1 MSKIKLYFKS
11 NESYSIDFQGSE
23 MILSQGIAD
32 PCVPFVFKIG
42 NNSSI
47 IVEGET
53 IESINIG
60 GEIQNSNNE
69 LRINCGFN
77 KNYAIEFF
85 EDEKEQEG
93 YLKIG
98 QTLIENVDKD
108 LTDIDYLE
116 LDTLK
121 CYGSPDF
128 ISMKITKDDI
138 EISDSSCIP
147 HSTMKK
153 SIDEKFVF
161 RIESEDCIKLAFC
174 KANELALK
182 K

>member
-11 NESYSIDFQGSE
+11 DESYNIDFQGSK
-23 MILSQGIAD
+23 MILSQGTVSSAL
-32 PCVPFVFKIG
+32 PFSLKIG
-42 NNSSI
+42 NDSNI
-47 IVEGET
+47 TVEGET
-53 IESINIG
+53 DESINVG
-60 GEIQNSNNE
+60 DIQNYNCE
-69 LRINCGFN
+69 LKLDCGFN
-77 KNYAIEFF
+77 KNYLVEFF
-85 EDEKEQEG
+85 EDDG
-93 YLKIG
+93 TNGSHLRIG
-98 QTLIENVDKD
+98 KTLVDDVDKD
-108 LTDIDYLE
+108 LTEIDYLE
-116 LDTLK
+116 VNTLK